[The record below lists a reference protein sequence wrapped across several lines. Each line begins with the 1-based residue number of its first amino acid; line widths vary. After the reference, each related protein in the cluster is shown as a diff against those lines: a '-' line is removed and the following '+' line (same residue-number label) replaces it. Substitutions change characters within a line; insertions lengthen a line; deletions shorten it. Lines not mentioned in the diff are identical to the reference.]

1 MNFCSNCDNLCYI
14 KLDSNEE
21 DKLTYYC
28 KNCNNEQIITQENV
42 VVLKT
47 NFKKKTQHFYN
58 VINEYTKLDP
68 TLPRSNTIPCPNEEC
83 VCNTDNKENNVI
95 YIRYDDI
102 NLKYVYLCTYCDTT
116 WNTNINK

>member
-28 KNCNNEQIITQENV
+28 KNCNNEQIITQDNV

-47 NFKKKTQHFYN
+47 NLKKKTQHFYN

-83 VCNTDNKENNVI
+83 ICNTGNKENKVI

>member
-28 KNCNNEQIITQENV
+28 KNCNNEQVIAQDNV

-68 TLPRSNTIPCPNEEC
+68 TLPRSNTIPCPNEDC
-83 VCNTDNKENNVI
+83 ICNTENKENKVI

-116 WNTNINK
+116 WNSNINK

>member
-47 NFKKKTQHFYN
+47 NFKKK
-58 VINEYTKLDP
+58 
-68 TLPRSNTIPCPNEEC
+68 NTAF
-83 VCNTDNKENNVI
+83 
-95 YIRYDDI
+95 
-102 NLKYVYLCTYCDTT
+102 L
-116 WNTNINK
+116 